1 MTDAPAPAAPSTP
14 KHVLIVAVLAILWN
28 AMGAWNY
35 IATQFRVEAVMSQYS
50 QEQLDYYYGFPSWAI
65 AFWAIAVWFGVAG
78 SILLLLRKKAAE
90 IVFLIS
96 FVSMVINS
104 IYAYGMSNGMEIQGT
119 GGFMFTIVIF
129 LIALGLWLYARAMR
143 ARGVL
148 A

>member
-1 MTDAPAPAAPSTP
+1 MSATP
-14 KHVLIVAVLAILWN
+14 KHLWIVGILAFLWN
-28 AMGAWNY
+28 CMGAMNY
-35 IATQFRVEAVMSQYS
+35 IMTQFRVEAFMSEYT

-78 SILLLLRKKAAE
+78 CVLLLRRKKIAE
-90 IVFLIS
+90 KIFLIS
-96 FVSMVINS
+96 LVSMVINS

-143 ARGVL
+143 TRGVL

>member
-65 AFWAIAVWFGVAG
+65 AFSKLVL
-78 SILLLLRKKAAE
+78 ILVTVLLFFLR
-90 IVFLIS
+90 
-96 FVSMVINS
+96 
-104 IYAYGMSNGMEIQGT
+104 
-119 GGFMFTIVIF
+119 
-129 LIALGLWLYARAMR
+129 
-143 ARGVL
+143 
-148 A
+148 

>member
-1 MTDAPAPAAPSTP
+1 MSATP
-14 KHVLIVAVLAILWN
+14 KHLWIVGVLAFLWN
-28 AMGAWNY
+28 CMGAMNY
-35 IATQFRVEAVMSQYS
+35 IMTQFRVEAYMSEYT

-78 SILLLLRKKAAE
+78 CVLLLMRKQIAE
-90 IVFLIS
+90 KIFLIS
-96 FVSMVINS
+96 LVSMVINS

-143 ARGVL
+143 TRGVL